1 MVFTVRVD
9 GDALDQH
16 HLIILLRPVFEAFE
30 KCFRVFFV
38 SPSPVLPRRQGASWF
53 FFEATPVRVFT
64 DVLQQSDG
72 NVLSASFLILI
83 PRESNPLARLQN
95 TVVSPVIAFFE
106 KSDKRSC
113 WEQLLIPV
121 TSRSRINQI
130 VNNEGSSF
138 RGVDHP

>member
-9 GDALDQH
+9 WDALDQH

-38 SPSPVLPRRQGASWF
+38 ATGPVLPRLQVARWCF
-53 FFEATPVRVFT
+53 FQTTTVRVFT

-95 TVVSPVIAFFE
+95 TVVSQVIALFE
-106 KSDKRSC
+106 KSDKRSF
-113 WEQLLIPV
+113 WEQLLVPV

-130 VNNEGSSF
+130 VNNDGSSF
-138 RGVDHP
+138 RGIDHP